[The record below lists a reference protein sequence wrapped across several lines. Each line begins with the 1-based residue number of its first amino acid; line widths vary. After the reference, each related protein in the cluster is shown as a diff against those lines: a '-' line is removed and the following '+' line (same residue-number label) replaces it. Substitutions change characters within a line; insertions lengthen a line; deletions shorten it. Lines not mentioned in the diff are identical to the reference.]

1 MVKINEYQKQPSWE
15 IFPKKI
21 EETPK
26 GQQTQAKPT
35 KLPVD
40 EVELTPKT
48 KASVTEDNLVAT
60 YWG

>member
-1 MVKINEYQKQPSWE
+1 MKINEYQRQASWV
-15 IFPKKI
+15 ILNRKG
-21 EETPK
+21 EETPR
-26 GQQTQAKPT
+26 GQQTQAKQP